1 MKKTL
6 SILSIAAISLFAC
19 NNKKQ
24 ATGKNDTANDTAEK
38 KIEVAVA
45 DPVKDSVEIRKT
57 VTDFYNWY
65 NKNYTKFQV
74 YNLYSG
80 IKKKDLPPYKI
91 NWEEVD
97 KYQQFIRSSAPQL
110 GEEFI
115 SNQKRFFQQCDSAFK
130 KDVEDE
136 IPYGFDYDWYTNS
149 QEDAQYLVDEINK
162 NKPWPISITGDNAFV
177 EVKGDLDDNGK
188 KTESTFL
195 TLYMKKE
202 SGQWKIAK
210 IGLD

>member
-38 KIEVAVA
+38 KTELAVA

-57 VTDFYNWY
+57 ITDFYNWY
-65 NKNYTKFQV
+65 NKNYEKLQV
-74 YNLYSG
+74 YKLYSSL
-80 IKKKDLPPYKI
+80 KKKDLPPYKI
-91 NWEEVD
+91 NWDEVE
-97 KYQQFIRSSAPQL
+97 KYQQFIRTSVPQL

-115 SNQKRFFQQCDSAFK
+115 SNQKKFFQQCDSAFK
-130 KDVEDE
+130 VDINDE
-136 IPYGFDYDWYTNS
+136 LPYGFDYDWYTNS

-162 NKPWPISITGDNAFV
+162 NKPWPISITGENAFV
-177 EVKGDLDDNGK
+177 EVRGDFDDNGK
-188 KTESTFL
+188 KQATSFL

-202 SGQWKIAK
+202 DGQWKIAK
-210 IGLD
+210 VGLD

>member
-1 MKKTL
+1 MST
-6 SILSIAAISLFAC
+6 SS
-19 NNKKQ
+19 
-24 ATGKNDTANDTAEK
+24 
-38 KIEVAVA
+38 
-45 DPVKDSVEIRKT
+45 
-57 VTDFYNWY
+57 
-65 NKNYTKFQV
+65 
-74 YNLYSG
+74 
-80 IKKKDLPPYKI
+80 
-91 NWEEVD
+91 
-97 KYQQFIRSSAPQL
+97 QFIRSAAPQL

-115 SNQKRFFQQCDSAFK
+115 SNQKHFFQQCDSAFK

-162 NKPWPISITGDNAFV
+162 NKPWSISITGDNAFV